1 MGVELVRCWAGV
13 TSTEDA
19 EPYLD
24 HLREATVPLLQG
36 LAGFLGIEVLRRDLG
51 ADEVEFVVHTRWQ
64 DLAAVPAFAGDSLD
78 LAVVPPPAPALLQR
92 YHAAAAHRVVAMES

>member
-24 HLREATVPLLQG
+24 HLREDTVPLLQG
-36 LAGFLGIEVLRRDLG
+36 LAGFLGIEVLRRDLE

-64 DLAAVPAFAGDSLD
+64 DLDAVRAFAGDSLD
-78 LAVVPPPAPALLQR
+78 VAVVPPVAAALLKR
-92 YHAAAAHRVVAMES
+92 YDDAVVHRVVAMQR